1 MLYVEALGNSP
12 YSSTASWESKAIG
25 EIMNQKCPDYRN
37 IASHV
42 FKDYGKQRA
51 WVNTKKPDFKPITD
65 EEEKELPFK

>member
-1 MLYVEALGNSP
+1 
-12 YSSTASWESKAIG
+12 
-25 EIMNQKCPDYRN
+25 MNQKCPDYRN

-65 EEEKELPFK
+65 DEEKELPFK